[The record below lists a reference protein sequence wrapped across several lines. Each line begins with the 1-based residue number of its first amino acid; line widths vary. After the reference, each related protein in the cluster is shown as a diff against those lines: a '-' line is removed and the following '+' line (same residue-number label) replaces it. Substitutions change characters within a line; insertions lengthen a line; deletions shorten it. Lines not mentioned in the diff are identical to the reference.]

1 MKSSSSATGAPTA
14 ASPPIPDE
22 AASAALTGAERSDA
36 ASFMRTLLGGPKAWK
51 RGWRGL
57 IRQVDHQAI
66 LRQMEADA
74 SFSFN
79 FVFMTVVAGG
89 IATIGL
95 LLNSPAVIIGAMLI
109 SPLMGPIV
117 AGGIA
122 LATLDVALARR
133 SARTLA
139 LGAFGAIAFTALIVL
154 ISPIKELTP
163 ELLARTRPNLFDLA
177 VAILSGAAGGYAM
190 IRGRGGAIVG
200 VAIATAL
207 MPPLATIGY
216 GIVTYRW
223 PVARGALLLFVTN
236 MVAIGLTVAIVA
248 EWYGF
253 GRGGL
258 RKRFAKQAA
267 IALLLL
273 APLSVP
279 LFISLK
285 VIAFESFAQTSIREV
300 LEDAANALPDGQLGE
315 VNIQFRDNAPPSVR
329 AVIFSAKPVD
339 HLTPKL
345 SASMAS
351 KLGHAVDLHL
361 VQVLETGEVAPH
373 QLLTTDSIVQAR
385 TTEASALRSGFP
397 FPLAAFDVD
406 PGVQRATLV
415 PEAQVGV
422 DLSAWRRM
430 EADLVRRF
438 PGWTVTVLPPPQS
451 LPEIRFAL
459 GSDSLDTA
467 AQASVDTIA
476 WAIKRWKLTGVEV
489 IGHASHQGR
498 GSVRLARARADQVAE
513 RLRAGGVEV
522 AASAR
527 YPLPNQAAVER
538 EWGYAELRSV
548 SVVLPDGSRNRLP
561 NDMRKEARP
570 VR

>member
-1 MKSSSSATGAPTA
+1 M
-14 ASPPIPDE
+14 
-22 AASAALTGAERSDA
+22 
-36 ASFMRTLLGGPKAWK
+36 GGPKAWK
-51 RGWRGL
+51 GWWQEL
-57 IRQVDHQAI
+57 VSQVDHPTI
-66 LRQMEADA
+66 LRQVEADA

-122 LATLDVALARR
+122 LATLDVNLGRK
-133 SARTLA
+133 SAQTLA
-139 LGAFGAIAFTALIVL
+139 LGAFGAIAFTALIVQ

-163 ELLARTRPNLFDLA
+163 ELLARTRPNLFDLVVA
-177 VAILSGAAGGYAM
+177 VLSGAAGGYAM

-236 MVAIGLTVAIVA
+236 MVAIGLTVAVVA

-258 RKRFAKQAA
+258 RKRFARQAG

-273 APLSVP
+273 APLTVP

-285 VIAFESFAQTSIREV
+285 AIAFESFAQTSIRTV
-300 LEDAANALPDGQLGE
+300 LEDEASALPDGQLGE
-315 VNIQFRDNAPPSVR
+315 VSIQFRDDGPPLVR

-339 HLTPKL
+339 HLSPKL
-345 SASMAS
+345 SAVMAG
-351 KLGHAVDLHL
+351 KLGHTVDLHL
-361 VQVLETGEVAPH
+361 IQVLETGEVAPR
-373 QLLTTDSIVQAR
+373 QLLTTDNIVQMRAA
-385 TTEASALRSGFP
+385 EASALRSGFP

-406 PGVQRATLV
+406 PAMQRATLV
-415 PEAQVGV
+415 PEAQAGV
-422 DLSAWRRM
+422 DLAAWRRM
-430 EADLVRRF
+430 EADLGRRF
-438 PGWTVTVLPPPQS
+438 PGWKLSLLPPPQP

-467 AQASVDTIA
+467 AQAN
-476 WAIKRWKLTGVEV
+476 VEQHRM
-489 IGHASHQGR
+489 GHETLEG
-498 GSVRLARARADQVAE
+498 
-513 RLRAGGVEV
+513 
-522 AASAR
+522 
-527 YPLPNQAAVER
+527 
-538 EWGYAELRSV
+538 
-548 SVVLPDGSRNRLP
+548 DGSRSHRPCQQPGRRLVEPGPYPCRPCGGTAKRARYRGCGQRPLPLTKSNCNR
-561 NDMRKEARP
+561 A
-570 VR
+570 